1 MIPSP
6 NLQAT
11 KVLVLAHRVELIE
24 QARDQI
30 LRYNPDLVCLAVMIA
45 DTLLTKALGCRR

>member
-6 NLQAT
+6 NPQAT

-24 QARDQI
+24 QAKDQI
-30 LRYNPDLVCLAVMIA
+30 LRYNPDLVGVLDVIA
-45 DTLLTKALGCRR
+45 RGAPLTKNSRL